1 MNDEIQK
8 KVQLV
13 AKQISFLMHHQE
25 ILPDL
30 KELISTIPTD
40 TEYGQGAYDGLMT
53 LIDSLDKKGYKT

>member
-30 KELISTIPTD
+30 KELISTIPID
-40 TEYGQGAYDGLMT
+40 TEYGLGARDGLLA
-53 LIDSLDKKGYKT
+53 LIESLDQKGYKT